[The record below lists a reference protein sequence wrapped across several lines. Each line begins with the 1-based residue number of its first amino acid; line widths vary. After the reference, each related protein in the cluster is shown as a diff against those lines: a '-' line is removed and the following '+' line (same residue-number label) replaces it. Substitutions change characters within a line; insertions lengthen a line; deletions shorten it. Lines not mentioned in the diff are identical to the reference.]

1 MLTSFSDWKSIGFII
16 YLIVINLLGMIFSI
30 FLRSLKLIKSDSF
43 PKTIVLI
50 FPILLIC
57 FLSLIT
63 FIMSVIYY
71 KIEKYKGVWDYLYMI
86 DVSCFKLIEF
96 LLLTLFG
103 IFTNDDLLDSSLS
116 LILER
121 AIWIFIENM
130 VDNFEVNIKKLILI
144 LAYL

>member
-1 MLTSFSDWKSIGFII
+1 MLNSFSDWKSIGFII

-130 VDNFEVNIKKLILI
+130 LDNFEVNTKKLILI